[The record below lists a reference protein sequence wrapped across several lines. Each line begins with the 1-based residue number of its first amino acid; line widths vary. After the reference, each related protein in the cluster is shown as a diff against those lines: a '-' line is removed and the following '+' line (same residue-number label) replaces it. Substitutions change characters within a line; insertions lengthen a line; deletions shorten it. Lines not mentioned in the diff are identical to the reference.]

1 MKVLVGCFVFLY
13 LLSESCGKSC
23 TYKTYSG
30 WGRRYV
36 TRTYSCPSN
45 KYCCG
50 NRDCCLHVYSRWYL
64 WLSICFCCFL
74 AWLLYRYCYRPRYR
88 NVTTLNNYAAQT
100 TQGGP
105 AGVTHI
111 PMNVVRVNAPQPVQ
125 PWMTTTTGTSTQY
138 SAFPPPTQPPPPY
151 SSMMKY

>member
-13 LLSESCGKSC
+13 LLSESCGSFC
-23 TYKTYSG
+23 SYKTYSS
-30 WGRRYV
+30 RRRKYGLQ
-36 TRTYSCPSN
+36 TYSCASN
-45 KYCCG
+45 EYCCG
-50 NRDCCLHVYSRWYL
+50 NRDCCVYVYSRWYL
-64 WLSICFCCFL
+64 WLSIVLVVFL
-74 AWLLYRYCYRPRYR
+74 AWLLYRYCYRTQHR
-88 NVTTLNNYAAQT
+88 NVTTLNNDAAQT
-100 TQGGP
+100 TQRGP